1 MIRPVQW
8 NVTNPSFK
16 GFVNLTNSNKVI
28 NTNIIKAV
36 EPTINKDYSYVAVRY
51 NKYDVGL
58 FNNAGY
64 YVKGD
69 YKSVANKIAEADK
82 TNTVIDIE
90 G

>member
-1 MIRPVQW
+1 MIRPVQS

-16 GFVNLTNSNKVI
+16 GFVNLTDSNKVI
-28 NTNIIKAV
+28 NTNLIKSI
-36 EPTINKDYSYVAVRY
+36 EPTVNKDYSYVSVRY

-58 FNNAGY
+58 FNRAGY

-69 YKSVANKIAEADK
+69 YKSVADKIAEADK